1 MVFEFFF
8 VPLHWNQKKL
18 KIMALETYQK
28 INTAYKRYI
37 FDASKC
43 PNKAWAKFKNKIIL
57 GEFSFKEAGYL
68 FNCPWEATS
77 KIDGTN
83 SKIAFFPSD
92 GHIEVGGKTE
102 KAQSQHGQFEMLEK
116 IGENIKPQLCA
127 MFPKESARFA
137 LVKGDNNK
145 VQYYDIY
152 PLLKEIDE
160 KNDVATMEIKFDK
173 KEILSSGMC
182 AVQLEEVPI
191 YIYGEYFGSGIQKC
205 GSRYI
210 QNGNDFLVFD
220 IKQQGWW
227 TPKDVRDSICKGL
240 GLETVPFLGV
250 MTLKEIEDKVR
261 AGFTTQFDRA
271 ADPTMLEEGIV
282 ARPTIPLCDGSGNR
296 IIVKVK
302 YCDYIEYDAVRK
314 EFSDAEFEEFDKWYH
329 ENYEDIKIG

>member
-1 MVFEFFF
+1 MSLQV
-8 VPLHWNQKKL
+8 
-18 KIMALETYQK
+18 YDK
-28 INTAYKRYI
+28 INTLHKRYI

-43 PNKAWAKFKNKIIL
+43 PNKAWTKFKNKIIL

-83 SKIAFFPSD
+83 SKIAFFPST
-92 GHIEVGGKTE
+92 GEIRVEGKTE
-102 KAQSQHGQFEMLEK
+102 KAQSQHGQFEMLQA
-116 IGENIKPQLCA
+116 IGERIKPQLQA

-137 LVKGDNNK
+137 PVKNKETNK
-145 VQYYDIY
+145 VQYY
-152 PLLKEIDE
+152 LE
-160 KNDVATMEIKFDK
+160 ATGDAMIEPKVGFC
-173 KEILSSGMC
+173 G
-182 AVQLEEVPI
+182 VQLEEVPI
-191 YIYGEYFGSGIQKC
+191 YIYGEYFGSDIQKC

-227 TPKDVRDSICKGL
+227 TPKNVRDALCKDL
-240 GLETVPFLGV
+240 KLNTVPFLGV
-250 MTLKEIEDKVR
+250 MTLKEIENKVR
-261 AGFTTQFDRA
+261 AGFATQFDRA

-329 ENYEDIKIG
+329 ENYEDIKVG

>member
-1 MVFEFFF
+1 M
-8 VPLHWNQKKL
+8 
-18 KIMALETYQK
+18 ETYTK
-28 INTAYKRYI
+28 IDTMYKRYA
-37 FDASKC
+37 FDGKNC
-43 PNKAWAKFKNKIIL
+43 PKKEWLKFRNKIIL
-57 GEFSFKEAGYL
+57 GEFSNKEAEYL
-68 FNCPWEATS
+68 FHNLWEAYS

-83 SKIAFFPSD
+83 SKIAFYPSTQE
-92 GHIEVGGKTE
+92 IRVGGKTDN
-102 KAQSQHGQFEMLEK
+102 ANSQHGQFEMLEK
-116 IGENIKPQLCA
+116 IGERIKPQLCA
-127 MFPKESARFA
+127 MFPKESARFTPIKENNKIQYFD
-137 LVKGDNNK
+137 VKGN
-145 VQYYDIY
+145 VIGT
-152 PLLKEIDE
+152 
-160 KNDVATMEIKFDK
+160 VACELTYTKTEASASTFY
-173 KEILSSGMC
+173 GV
-182 AVQLEEVPI
+182 ALEEVPI

-227 TPKDVRDSICKGL
+227 TPKDVRDALCKGL
-240 GLETVPFLGV
+240 NLKTVPFLGV

-261 AGFTTQFDRA
+261 AGFATQFDRA